1 MPERRPRAIADVVAE
16 RLAEYLG
23 PHTARVAVKTFS
35 QKALG
40 RGPETL
46 EPADVHALCAAL
58 LPMLRTFVGRAQAE
72 ALLGRIEQEL
82 GR

>member
-1 MPERRPRAIADVVAE
+1 MPGRQGRAIADAISD

-23 PHTARVAVKTFS
+23 PNTARIAVKTFAH
-35 QKALG
+35 KALG

-46 EPADVHALCAAL
+46 VPEDVAPLCDAL
-58 LPMLRTFVGRAQAE
+58 LPMLRTFVGRAHAE
-72 ALLGRIEQEL
+72 VMLMQINEEL

>member
-1 MPERRPRAIADVVAE
+1 MPHRQGRPIADVIAE

-23 PHTARVAVKTFS
+23 PNTSRVAVKTFA

-46 EPADVHALCAAL
+46 VPDDVPKLCEAL
-58 LPMLRTFVGRAQAE
+58 LPMLRTFVGRAHAE
-72 ALLGRIEQEL
+72 VMLMQITEEL
-82 GR
+82 GP